1 MSLCRVISLV
11 VGRGCLLW
19 PVCSLGKTLLVLAL
33 LHSVLQGQ
41 VCLLFQVFLACLLA
55 FKLGAPG
62 PTNRFFF
69 SFFNLIL
76 LDSKVYTFE
85 RHWTHIYAS
94 ISLVAERLKCLPAV
108 LETQVQSLGRE
119 DPLAKKMKPTPV
131 FLPGE
136 SHGQRI
142 LVGYSPWGCK
152 ESDMTERLHL
162 LTIYIC
168 MLRSIAF
175 WRSGPVLEC
184 LLTFFGFAE
193 SELQHSGASLPHA
206 GSL

>member
-1 MSLCRVISLV
+1 MSMCRVFSCV

-19 PVCSLGKTLLVLAL
+19 PVCSLGKTLLALVL
-33 LHSVLQGQ
+33 LHFVFQGQ
-41 VCLLFQVFLACLLA
+41 ICLLLQVFLACFLA

-94 ISLVAERLKCLPAV
+94 ISLVAERLKCLPAM

-119 DPLAKKMKPTPV
+119 DPLAKKMATPV

-142 LVGYSPWGCK
+142 LVGYSPWGYK
-152 ESDMTERLHL
+152 ESDTTEWLHL
-162 LTIYIC
+162 LTYLLYTCI
-168 MLRSIAF
+168 LRSIVF
-175 WRSGPVLEC
+175 WRSCPVLEC
-184 LLTFFGFAE
+184 LLTVFGFAE
-193 SELQHSGASLPHA
+193 S
-206 GSL
+206 